1 MQDLIEKLAA
11 QAGIDPA
18 LSEKATAMVV
28 GFVANNASPELADQ
42 LRQYLPNF
50 DALAEAGAAH
60 TAAASAGDGLA
71 GGLGGLFSGGG
82 LAGALGGLIGGDGP
96 LGEAMALIGH
106 LGRDGIDLDQ
116 IRGLASG
123 LLDHLQE
130 NGGGEVVDRFLAEIP
145 GASHLLG

>member
-1 MQDLIEKLAA
+1 MQDLIERLAA

-18 LSEKATAMVV
+18 LSEKATAMIV
-28 GFVANNASPELADQ
+28 GFVSNNASPGLAEQ

-60 TAAASAGDGLA
+60 TAAASAGDGLSA
-71 GGLGGLFSGGG
+71 LGGLFSGGG
-82 LAGALGGLIGGDGP
+82 IAGALGGLIGGDGP

-106 LGRDGIDLDQ
+106 LGRDGIDLEQ
-116 IRGLASG
+116 IRSLASG
-123 LLDHLQE
+123 LLDHLRA
-130 NGGGEVVDRFLAEIP
+130 NGGSDVVDRFLAEIP